1 MLATLVVLPLA
12 ATACSGTTT
21 TRSGGSTAPRAT
33 PTRSSANAQSHLVWQ
48 PMAEVDRS
56 GEGVTSV
63 SCVSSS
69 FCVAVDKAGNALT
82 YRGSAWSAPQA
93 VDPDGQGLESV
104 SCSSVTFCAADDNAG
119 NVLTYRG
126 SDWSAPQRV
135 ATEQFLGS
143 SQVSCASASFCLLVT
158 NAHNTVTY
166 NGTTWAT
173 SKYDLG
179 HAPSAVACP
188 SSSFCVGVINGIP
201 TSGVAIYDGTTWGE
215 PVTVDP
221 SGVLNAVSCVSV
233 SFCVAVGAPSPSANP
248 SSKEGQ
254 SGHAFSYDGSSWS
267 APTLLGLRS
276 PDASLN
282 TISCTSKTFCVTA
295 GSGLVSLFDGKSW
308 SEPTQVTDPNQMGFA
323 AVSCVSASF
332 CVGITANGYAAIG
345 RSG

>member
-1 MLATLVVLPLA
+1 M
-12 ATACSGTTT
+12 
-21 TRSGGSTAPRAT
+21 RSGSSTAPRAT
-33 PTRSSANAQSHLVWQ
+33 PTQSSVEAPSPLAWQ

-63 SCVSSS
+63 SCASSS

-82 YRGSAWSAPQA
+82 YRGAAWGAPQA
-93 VDPDGQGLESV
+93 VDPEGLGLESV
-104 SCSSVTFCAADDNAG
+104 SCPSVTFCAADDNSG
-119 NVLTYRG
+119 NVLTYNG

-135 ATEQFLGS
+135 APEFVGS
-143 SQVSCASASFCLLVT
+143 SQVSCASASFCMLVT
-158 NAHNTVTY
+158 NAHDTVTY
-166 NGTTWAT
+166 DGRSWAT
-173 SKYDLG
+173 TKYELG
-179 HAPSAVACP
+179 SAPSALACP
-188 SSSFCVGVINGIP
+188 SSSFCVGVMSGIP
-201 TSGVAIYDGTTWGE
+201 ASAVATYDGTTWGE

-221 SGVLNAVSCVSV
+221 NGSLKAVSCVSV
-233 SFCVAVGAPSPSANP
+233 SFCVAVGAPSPSTNP

-276 PDASLN
+276 LAASLN
-282 TISCTSKTFCVTA
+282 TVSCTSKTFCVTA
-295 GSGLVSLFDGKSW
+295 GSGLVSIFDGKSW
-308 SEPTQVTDPNQMGFA
+308 SEPTQVTDPSQMGFA